1 MVSIMAETLSIM
13 VSIMTETLSIMVPIM
28 AKTLSIMI
36 PIMAL
41 KVSITVSIMVTH
53 YRAGG
58 WALKN
63 RASQI
68 VLKFQGSICGA
79 PYCPYGSS

>member
-13 VSIMTETLSIMVPIM
+13 AS
-28 AKTLSIMI
+28 
-36 PIMAL
+36 IMAL

-58 WALKN
+58 WAEKTMLFKPCLSFKAQSVG
-63 RASQI
+63 RRTASMGI
-68 VLKFQGSICGA
+68 PNEDRGDA
-79 PYCPYGSS
+79 HTT

>member
-13 VSIMTETLSIMVPIM
+13 VSIM
-28 AKTLSIMI
+28 AKTLSIMV

-58 WALKN
+58 CQNAFFSFHY
-63 RASQI
+63 RA
-68 VLKFQGSICGA
+68 
-79 PYCPYGSS
+79 